1 MKIGVVSESFRKPF
15 AEAVRCAKSLG
26 IDGVQAYAGQAF
38 PFEAGGAQLAE
49 LKKFVNGEG
58 LQFSA
63 VCGDNIH
70 GPIPPRRDLG
80 AAHTLHH

>member
-63 VCGDNIH
+63 VCGDF
-70 GPIPPRRDLG
+70 GCAMYYERVVS
-80 AAHTLHH
+80 

>member
-49 LKKFVNGEG
+49 LKKFVNGEDCN
-58 LQFSA
+58 FPPSA
-63 VCGDNIH
+63 GIS
-70 GPIPPRRDLG
+70 G
-80 AAHTLHH
+80 AQCITSAIVS